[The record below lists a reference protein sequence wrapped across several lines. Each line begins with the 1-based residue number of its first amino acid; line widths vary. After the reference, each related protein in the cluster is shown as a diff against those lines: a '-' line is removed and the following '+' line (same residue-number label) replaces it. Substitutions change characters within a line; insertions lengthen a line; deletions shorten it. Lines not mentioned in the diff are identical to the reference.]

1 MISCFK
7 TLIKANVRL
16 TLRGTSIGSVSKE
29 ITFVSD
35 IGLTLIKFG
44 TGISII
50 PVNGLQCVEERSP
63 NILHIDF
70 HEDIVT

>member
-16 TLRGTSIGSVSKE
+16 TLRGTQTGSVSKE
-29 ITFVSD
+29 ITFKSD
-35 IGLTLIKFG
+35 IGLRLIKAG
-44 TGISII
+44 TAISII
-50 PVNGLQCVEERSP
+50 PINGLQCAEEHSP
-63 NILHIDF
+63 NILHIEF